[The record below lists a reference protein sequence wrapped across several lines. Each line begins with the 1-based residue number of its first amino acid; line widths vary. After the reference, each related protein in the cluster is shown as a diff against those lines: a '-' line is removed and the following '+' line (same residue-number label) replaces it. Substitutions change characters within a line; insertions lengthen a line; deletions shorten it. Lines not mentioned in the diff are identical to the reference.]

1 MKPIVIKNN
10 QAAAEIMT
18 ECERLFYECL
28 PSYKK
33 EIEDI
38 VKKIVKNKKEVKKT
52 TNAIYK
58 CKNKGID
65 PCRKYWSN
73 PYEGENSVREYEENI
88 KFCEENIRI
97 IDDALSFKNS
107 KKNIRELLEKKE
119 NFEKEI
125 ERWRKL
131 IESKTVASKTDNFNN
146 NGDVFANNG
155 YAYGRNSK
163 NNGNTKTKNT
173 TITIAI
179 TVFIIIIISA
189 VVFWAK
195 HQKVE
200 NPSITNTTETSVEF
214 EQKNEQQ
221 KSNILGIVNENI
233 KKKCR

>member
-1 MKPIVIKNN
+1 MEPIVIKNN
-10 QAAAEIMT
+10 PQTYAEIMT
-18 ECERLFYECL
+18 ENEKVYYECL
-28 PSYKK
+28 PSDKK

-38 VKKIVKNKKEVKKT
+38 VKKTVNRKDVKKI

-97 IDDALSFKNS
+97 INSTLPFEKS
-107 KKNIRELLEKKE
+107 KKMIRYLNSEKE

-125 ERWRKL
+125 ERWQKL
-131 IESKTVASKTDNFNN
+131 IESKMVISKTNNFNN
-146 NGDVFANNG
+146 NGDAFANNG
-155 YAYGRNSK
+155 SAYGRNSK
-163 NNGNTKTKNT
+163 NNGNTKTKN
-173 TITIAI
+173 ITIAI
-179 TVFIIIIISA
+179 TIIFIISA
-189 VVFWAK
+189 SFVIFWAK

-214 EQKNEQQ
+214 EQK
-221 KSNILGIVNENI
+221 
-233 KKKCR
+233 